1 MKKKLFLT
9 SLLVFVIV
17 CLFAIGVSAKSYT
30 VNYGGKETAQ
40 TDENGVITIRD
51 TAINTNL
58 NKNEYTIKDANG
70 NDTVVTMQFLG
81 WYADDGSTF
90 APGETVTLTEDIYLY
105 QASGTTV
112 YDYSGLQEL
121 LGRDG
126 WYVKLGADITTTNKV
141 STERTGNGNL
151 CVLDLNGF
159 NITSSSSYAFG
170 DQRSGLK
177 ILGKGTV
184 THTGNG
190 GLFSTKRHGSYD
202 GDQRLY
208 IGKKVTVTTT
218 GFLFYTENDLEAQ
231 DGIYEIRIYGD
242 ATAKNLSN
250 LRKLK
255 NASVTIYEGA
265 TLTLTGDKMFVS
277 NDITGGEHYMTL
289 SLGGTI
295 RFTNPDSSSLF
306 NDFMLTRQFTIA
318 EITNGSFTVS
328 SADSEI
334 IAMFLPETL
343 MLKDTENEDG
353 TTTYNVV
360 EADCVHDWVLNIEQ
374 STAATPGAT
383 GFNIFDCSKC
393 GTSKR
398 ETTVYSPTS
407 VEIEITVDTGDGER
421 TITVLAGDVL
431 DLQFTGTGSSA
442 LCYIAGLKDTAD
454 FTADQI
460 VAFDIP
466 AGVGE
471 FFGFANSTVETI
483 NILDGA
489 EVEVYS
495 LAAMTGIKNIN
506 VGAATVNFETLKSST
521 VEIISNKKAGA
532 IIKVGNQC
540 FSSGKSIKHFEMI
553 SGSTYVFGTDAFRS
567 STLEEVIIPD
577 NSTVTFGQKSFAE
590 TTTIK
595 YVYVGANAIASKKIG
610 DDNSITSVFGGNSYL
625 SKVVLMD
632 ITYIGKWSLSTKKP
646 GNAYEP
652 LCDLVVYAHSEDF
665 SFHAE
670 AFNDRAGDY
679 TVYIYTADADMS
691 SATSSSNYV
700 IYKGLGHAYKEDVI
714 TESTCVTQGTV
725 GYITD
730 CPCEIDYRDNAFTSV
745 ANKKTELNGIS
756 YEAYGKDVSYLPLST
771 EHTLGTE
778 LADIVYENYFE
789 NGKIYYYCSVCN
801 TAKVE
806 NVEESVN
813 AAPLFEKAG
822 YSYFE
827 QGEEGSISYTIKVK
841 KEAIDFYTSNT
852 GKELVYGLVVGS
864 YVDGKPVIDAN
875 TVQDGAVMSNVTN
888 NNYTLLQTKVLGI
901 KAENKSA
908 MLNMCA
914 YAIDNEVVRYI
925 SDSQTLETA
934 ESLSLSILKERDQQQ
949 ETTVPSGDEE

>member
-58 NKNEYTIKDANG
+58 NKTEYTIKDANG

-112 YDYSGLQEL
+112 YDYNGLQEL

-126 WYVKLGADITTTNKV
+126 WYVKLGADITATSKV

-208 IGKKVTVTTT
+208 IGKKVTVTTS
-218 GFLFYTENDLEAQ
+218 GVLFYTENDLEAT
-231 DGIYEIRIYGD
+231 DGIYEIRIYGN
-242 ATAKNLSN
+242 ATAKNVSN

-255 NASVTIYEGA
+255 NASVTVYESA
-265 TLTLTGDKMFVS
+265 ILTLTGNSMF
-277 NDITGGEHYMTL
+277 DFDDLTGGEHYMTL

-295 RFTNPDSSSLF
+295 KFTNPDSSSIF
-306 NDFMLTRQFTIA
+306 NDFMLSRQFTIA

-328 SADSEI
+328 SSDSEI

-442 LCYIAGLKDTAD
+442 LCYIAGLKDIDKT
-454 FTADQI
+454 
-460 VAFDIP
+460 
-466 AGVGE
+466 
-471 FFGFANSTVETI
+471 FANEGEEAARIRFANYVRTSLPFDNYFTI
-483 NILDGA
+483 PYPPEENKWYAEGEDPYVTGEKILKNILTSCEYEHNFGDKVIWDFNPTYEGNVEWTYQLNRHHEFRHIA
-489 EVEVYS
+489 KLYNETGDERYTRAFASLCESFIDQTKWPVRGTPEFERGGGSTNTWRTIEVGIRMASSWPYAIFSFVRSPEVS
-495 LAAMTGIKNIN
+495 DKLIEKIFMSVWEQAQRLIDNHTGVNWLIMEMTGLLHSGVLYSFIKESHLSKSSFESFEIIFSFIKNFR
-506 VGAATVNFETLKSST
+506 VRPECTL
-521 VEIISNKKAGA
+521 
-532 IIKVGNQC
+532 
-540 FSSGKSIKHFEMI
+540 
-553 SGSTYVFGTDAFRS
+553 
-567 STLEEVIIPD
+567 
-577 NSTVTFGQKSFAE
+577 
-590 TTTIK
+590 
-595 YVYVGANAIASKKIG
+595 
-610 DDNSITSVFGGNSYL
+610 
-625 SKVVLMD
+625 
-632 ITYIGKWSLSTKKP
+632 
-646 GNAYEP
+646 
-652 LCDLVVYAHSEDF
+652 
-665 SFHAE
+665 
-670 AFNDRAGDY
+670 
-679 TVYIYTADADMS
+679 
-691 SATSSSNYV
+691 
-700 IYKGLGHAYKEDVI
+700 
-714 TESTCVTQGTV
+714 
-725 GYITD
+725 
-730 CPCEIDYRDNAFTSV
+730 
-745 ANKKTELNGIS
+745 
-756 YEAYGKDVSYLPLST
+756 
-771 EHTLGTE
+771 
-778 LADIVYENYFE
+778 
-789 NGKIYYYCSVCN
+789 
-801 TAKVE
+801 
-806 NVEESVN
+806 
-813 AAPLFEKAG
+813 
-822 YSYFE
+822 
-827 QGEEGSISYTIKVK
+827 
-841 KEAIDFYTSNT
+841 
-852 GKELVYGLVVGS
+852 
-864 YVDGKPVIDAN
+864 
-875 TVQDGAVMSNVTN
+875 
-888 NNYTLLQTKVLGI
+888 
-901 KAENKSA
+901 
-908 MLNMCA
+908 
-914 YAIDNEVVRYI
+914 
-925 SDSQTLETA
+925 
-934 ESLSLSILKERDQQQ
+934 
-949 ETTVPSGDEE
+949 